1 MLNVAVAGSDKKT
14 CNQIADM
21 IHRITR
27 SRAMEVDVHLFD
39 GLGRFLF
46 SFEPVYDMIFMETG
60 TQTPSVS
67 QIVKR
72 LRKRCG
78 NVDLIFL
85 TDSGEYEG
93 QLHEYGALAFIP
105 KQLLEEHFETGFL
118 HAVERM
124 IFNRLNHILLKT
136 SEGTVRLNV
145 QQIHYLETMDRM
157 LYYHT
162 AIGTYCVRKS
172 MTKAQQELE
181 GYPFAKCNQCY
192 LVNLSHVSDVRD
204 SCVVVGE
211 KELEISRRN
220 KKSFLEAMI
229 AHIGHA

>member
-46 SFEPVYDMIFMETG
+46 NFEPVYDMIFIESDSQMG
-60 TQTPSVS
+60 SVP

-93 QLHEYGALAFIP
+93 QLQEGGALVFIP
-105 KQLLEEHFETGFL
+105 KQLAEEQFETGFL
-118 HAVERM
+118 QGVERM
-124 IFNRLNHILLKT
+124 ILSRLDQILLKT

-145 QQIHYLETMDRM
+145 QQIYYLETMDRM

-172 MTKAQQELE
+172 MAKAQQELE
-181 GYPFAKCNQCY
+181 GFHFAKCNQCY
-192 LVNLSHVSDVRD
+192 LVNLSHVSDLRD
-204 SCVVVGE
+204 NCVVVGE